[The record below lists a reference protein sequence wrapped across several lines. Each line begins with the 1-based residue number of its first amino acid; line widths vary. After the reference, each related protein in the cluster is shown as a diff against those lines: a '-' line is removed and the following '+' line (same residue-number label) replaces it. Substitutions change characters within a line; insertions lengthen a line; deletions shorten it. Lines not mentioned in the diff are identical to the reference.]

1 MPQVKPKVD
10 KKKTIIPLASTV
22 VALGVLLGVNE
33 GMRQVPYYDSV
44 GVLTVCEGITG
55 PEVIKG
61 RRYTLQEC
69 YSLKRRYLDRM
80 YARLGVC
87 LKVDISQEELLAYGH
102 ASYNFGVG
110 LFCKNFA
117 PMINV
122 GRNYQACA
130 RLERYVYA
138 AGRDCRV
145 RANNCYGIVT
155 RRAMERELCE
165 GGLE

>member
-1 MPQVKPKVD
+1 MPHDRPKLD
-10 KKKTIIPLASTV
+10 KKKTIIPLTGTII
-22 VALGVLLGVNE
+22 ALGVLLGVNE

-61 RRYTLQEC
+61 RKYTLQEC
-69 YSLKRRYLDRM
+69 YNLKQRYNARM

-87 LKVDISQEELLAYGH
+87 LKVNISQEELLAYGH

-117 PMINV
+117 PLINA
-122 GRNYQACA
+122 GQNYQACA
-130 RLERYVYA
+130 KLSKYVFA
-138 AGRDCRV
+138 RGRDCRV
-145 RANNCYGIVT
+145 KSNNCYGIVT
-155 RRAMERELCE
+155 RRALEREICE
-165 GGLE
+165 SGLE